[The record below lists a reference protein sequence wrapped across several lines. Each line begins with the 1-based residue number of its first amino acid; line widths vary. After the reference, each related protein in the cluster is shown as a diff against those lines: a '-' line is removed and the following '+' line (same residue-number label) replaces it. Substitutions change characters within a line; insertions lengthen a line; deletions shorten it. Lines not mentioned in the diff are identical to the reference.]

1 MWDDRSAE
9 LVAGAANLAG
19 LEALHVSL
27 LPEESDDRAGA
38 GRRLAILARSP
49 HLAGLT
55 ELTVRG
61 GIGARGIE
69 ALVRNPT
76 WTGLRKLDISTRG
89 WSPDVFADADAL
101 PELVELR
108 LSDFDYSAHELAAL
122 RRSPLLKQLRHFA
135 VSSGWEAA
143 DFEIADAVDPDQI
156 ETFAIGR
163 SPPRVV
169 MMLRER
175 FGDKLRHL
183 PG

>member
-143 DFEIADAVDPDQI
+143 DFRD
-156 ETFAIGR
+156 R
-163 SPPRVV
+163 
-169 MMLRER
+169 
-175 FGDKLRHL
+175 
-183 PG
+183 